1 MGVYRRTLAWVST
14 DDPLER
20 FEKPGSKAFF
30 FEKKKQKTFY
40 PLAIRINPAAEP

>member
-1 MGVYRRTLAWVST
+1 MTPSS
-14 DDPLER
+14 
-20 FEKPGSKAFF
+20 GSKKAGSTAFF